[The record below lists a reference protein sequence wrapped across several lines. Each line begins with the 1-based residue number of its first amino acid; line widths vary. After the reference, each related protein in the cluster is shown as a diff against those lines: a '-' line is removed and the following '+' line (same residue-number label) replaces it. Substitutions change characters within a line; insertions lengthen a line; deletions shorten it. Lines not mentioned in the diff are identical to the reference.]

1 MRDGRGASN
10 LLLLLILLLVAA
22 GFFWWA
28 MKTDTGEPHPDTLP
42 FPDEIEA
49 PPPGLARTDGINSSE
64 P

>member
-1 MRDGRGASN
+1 MRRDRGASN

-28 MKTDTGEPHPDTLP
+28 MATDSGEPHPDTLP

-49 PPPGLARTDGINSSE
+49 PPPGLAEAGSINSTE